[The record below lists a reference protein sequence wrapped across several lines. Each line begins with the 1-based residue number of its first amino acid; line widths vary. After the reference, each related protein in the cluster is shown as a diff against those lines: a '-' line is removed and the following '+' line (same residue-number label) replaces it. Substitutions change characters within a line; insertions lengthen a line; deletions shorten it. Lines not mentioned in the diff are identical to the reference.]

1 MKRCIIYTA
10 YIKGNALDAYV
21 PLADDFVLCADG
33 GYTHALAANVKPD
46 FVIGDGDSL
55 FVDVPPELMLRV
67 PAEKDD
73 TDTMLCV
80 RRAIEE
86 GCTECIILGGI
97 GGRLDH
103 TLANIQ
109 TLAFAHEHGLSA
121 KLCGPFDI
129 VMLLGPGKLI
139 LDKRDGFS
147 ISLFCYTER
156 CEGVFIEGVKYPLSN
171 AALTQAFPLGVSN
184 AFFAPQARISLRS
197 GLLLVVL
204 SQLEGAGKR
213 QKQNI

>member
-10 YIKGNALDAYV
+10 YIDGNALDAYV
-21 PLADDFVLCADG
+21 PLANDFVLCADG
-33 GYTHALAANVKPD
+33 GYAHALAANVKPD
-46 FVIGDGDSL
+46 IVIGDGDSL
-55 FVDVPPELMLRV
+55 FIDVPPELMLRV
-67 PAEKDD
+67 PVEKDD

-109 TLAFAHEHGLSA
+109 TLAFAREQGLNT
-121 KLCGPFDI
+121 KLCGSFDT
-129 VMLLGPGKLI
+129 VMLLGPGELV
-139 LDKRDGFS
+139 LDERDDFS
-147 ISLFCYTER
+147 LSLFSYTER
-156 CEGVFIEGVKYPLSN
+156 CEGVCIEGVKYPLSN
-171 AALTQAFPLGVSN
+171 ATLTQSFPLGVSN
-184 AFFAPQARISLRS
+184 TFLAPQALISLRS